1 VPGIQELDP
10 WLVASE
16 RRVGSVTVGTE
27 KTIIWAN
34 GNRYQRQRTPL
45 SVVYVH
51 GFSATRQETAP
62 LCDQVAE
69 SLGANLFYTRLRG
82 HGLDGDSLG
91 VASEQEWLED
101 TLEALTIGERLG
113 EQVVVVGA
121 STGATLLAWLAAEQM
136 LSPGVAA
143 MVFISPNYGPV
154 DRRTEIFNRRF
165 GLRIAKKIVG
175 PLHRWDTRN
184 AEHEKY
190 WTCEFPIE
198 ALATM
203 MKCVAGCRASVNR
216 HTVKQPV
223 LTLYSRQDRTVLPAR
238 TEDIA
243 SKFVHPDSR
252 LVAMHSEEDAN
263 HHILAGDIL
272 APQSTALVR
281 DRICSFVR
289 ETVLNVAT
297 RTAESR
303 IEKMKTAKPVVAV
316 LGADSIDQVSGLSE
330 FQSLAEFR
338 FANDVDQLKVA
349 LDGAD
354 VLFGWDFREARLQD
368 VWQSASDLKWIQWP
382 GAGVDAVLFPEL
394 IQSDVELTN
403 MRGVFDRSMA
413 EFALGQILIF
423 SKGFVQTIE
432 HQQKHIWKHR
442 LSENIVDRHVLVVGV
457 GSIGREISR
466 LLKATGMR
474 VTGVGRRERAGDEDF
489 GVVKSVDD
497 LNELLPAADFVV
509 LITPLTE
516 ATRNLFGTEQFRA
529 MRETAR
535 FINLGRGAL
544 VDEAGAALDVFVDE
558 PLAADSP
565 FWDAPNC
572 IVSPHM
578 SGDFIDFEAAVTA
591 VFGEN
596 LKRYV
601 AGRPLRN
608 TVNKAAGFAS

>member
-1 VPGIQELDP
+1 LLEIATQSVPGLQELDP
-10 WLVASE
+10 WLVDSE
-16 RRVGSVTVGTE
+16 RRVGSVTDGTE

-34 GNRYQRQRTPL
+34 GERYQRTPL
-45 SVVYVH
+45 SIVYVH

-62 LCDQVAE
+62 LCDQVAAA
-69 SLGANLFYTRLRG
+69 LGANLFYTRLRG

-91 VASEQEWLED
+91 AASEQEWLED
-101 TLEALTIGERLG
+101 TVEALTVGERLG
-113 EQVVVVGA
+113 EQIVVVGA

-136 LSPGVAA
+136 LSPSVAA

-184 AEHEKY
+184 NADHEKY

-203 MKCVAGCRASVNR
+203 MKCVAGCRASVHR

-243 SKFVHPDSR
+243 NKFVHPDSR

-281 DRICSFVR
+281 DRICSFIQ
-289 ETVLNVAT
+289 ETVLNVTT
-297 RTAESR
+297 RTSGNR
-303 IEKMKTAKPVVAV
+303 TKSMKTVNPVVAV
-316 LGADSIDQVSGLSE
+316 LGADSIDQVPGLSE
-330 FQSLAEFR
+330 FQTLAEFR
-338 FANDVDQLKVA
+338 FANDVAQLKAA

-368 VWQSASDLKWIQWP
+368 VWQFARDLKWIQWP
-382 GAGVDAVLFPEL
+382 GAGVDSVLFPEL
-394 IQSDVELTN
+394 VQSEVELTN

-423 SKGFVQTIE
+423 SKGFVKTFE
-432 HQQKHIWKHR
+432 HQQKHLWKHR
-442 LSENIVDRHVLVVGV
+442 LSENIFDRHVLVVGV

-489 GVVKSVDD
+489 GVIKSVDN
-497 LNELLPAADFVV
+497 LNELLPGADFVV
-509 LITPLTE
+509 LITPLTV
-516 ATRNLFGTEQFRA
+516 ATRNLFGSEQFRA
-529 MRETAR
+529 MKETAR

-544 VDEAGAALDVFVDE
+544 VDESNRQSVL
-558 PLAADSP
+558 
-565 FWDAPNC
+565 
-572 IVSPHM
+572 
-578 SGDFIDFEAAVTA
+578 
-591 VFGEN
+591 
-596 LKRYV
+596 
-601 AGRPLRN
+601 GRTELHHIA
-608 TVNKAAGFAS
+608 THVW